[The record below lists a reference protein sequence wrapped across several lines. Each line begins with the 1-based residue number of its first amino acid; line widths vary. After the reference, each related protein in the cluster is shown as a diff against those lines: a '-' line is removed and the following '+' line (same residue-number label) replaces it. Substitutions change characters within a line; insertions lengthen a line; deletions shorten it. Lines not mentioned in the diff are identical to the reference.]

1 MKNAKKLTKRHAT
14 FIEYAMLVG
23 LVAVIVA
30 IAAIVF
36 GKELKELFTSD
47 AQKTHDVTTATK
59 AADLK
64 STVDVAP
71 PAITD

>member
-1 MKNAKKLTKRHAT
+1 
-14 FIEYAMLVG
+14 MLVG

-64 STVDVAP
+64 STVDVTP